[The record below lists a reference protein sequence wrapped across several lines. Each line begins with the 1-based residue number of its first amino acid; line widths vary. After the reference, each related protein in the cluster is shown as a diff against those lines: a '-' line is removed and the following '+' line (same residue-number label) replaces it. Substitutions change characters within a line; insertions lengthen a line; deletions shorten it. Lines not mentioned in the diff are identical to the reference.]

1 MSATCPYHSDHENR
15 IKRLENHM
23 DDKKLN
29 PGIWLG
35 IFSFL
40 GVIVSTIGS
49 TLGAVINAYFK

>member
-1 MSATCPYHSDHENR
+1 
-15 IKRLENHM
+15 M

-40 GVIVSTIGS
+40 GVIVSTIGN
-49 TLGAVINAYFK
+49 TIGAALTAYFK

>member
-1 MSATCPYHSDHENR
+1 
-15 IKRLENHM
+15 M
-23 DDKKLN
+23 DDKKIN